1 MRAARL
7 EFCLVGDM
15 LVPPS
20 FDNSDAMSASSR
32 GRRSQVGSELVP
44 ADDSASYSGRRPS
57 PAYRLS
63 EAHRKRQV
71 LRTCTP
77 AGLELVARCVWHQPV
92 EGRASSVSLG
102 FAAK

>member
-7 EFCLVGDM
+7 ECCLARDM

-20 FDNSDAMSASSR
+20 FDNTSDATSASPR

-57 PAYRLS
+57 HAYGLL
-63 EAHRKRQV
+63 KRTGNVKPCERERPQDLTDRYSRRRRCLKETLGRV
-71 LRTCTP
+71 RPLR
-77 AGLELVARCVWHQPV
+77 V
-92 EGRASSVSLG
+92 
-102 FAAK
+102 

>member
-7 EFCLVGDM
+7 ECCLASDM

-20 FDNSDAMSASSR
+20 VDNTSDATSVSPR

-57 PAYRLS
+57 PAYGLS
-63 EAHRKRQV
+63 EAHRKVKSCERERPQD
-71 LRTCTP
+71 LTNREYAEQALHQRDARP
-77 AGLELVARCVWHQPV
+77 ARPP
-92 EGRASSVSLG
+92 
-102 FAAK
+102 